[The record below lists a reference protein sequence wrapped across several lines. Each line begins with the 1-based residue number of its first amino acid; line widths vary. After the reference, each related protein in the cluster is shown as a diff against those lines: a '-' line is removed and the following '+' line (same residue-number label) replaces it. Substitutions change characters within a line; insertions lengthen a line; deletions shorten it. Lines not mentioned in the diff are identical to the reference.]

1 MIEFLSRRRR
11 LAAGLCALLAAGL
24 VGCGSSGA
32 PDTETQNPALLEDA
46 TFTLTVP
53 ETTDASSAEPVLDG
67 QGALIAYVAGP
78 EGAETGTDAA
88 GWRGVQAFAD
98 TFGYTAQLFTVQE
111 DTPAARQEA
120 LRAAAESGAPMV
132 VCHGEAMAV
141 PVFEIQRNYPSTA
154 YLLLDAEPHNED
166 YTLYETASN
175 THCVLYNEEQAGYL
189 AGYAAVMEGYTAL
202 GFIGADSMPE
212 TASLANGMLQGAE
225 AAAERQGQQV
235 RFEMWYVGSG
245 DATDEVTAR
254 VGSLFADGVQVVMA
268 DGGDLL
274 TSCIAAAE
282 NNGGQVMGAGWDASS
297 RSDLVLTSALE
308 NDSIVVQNEL
318 YSYFTQ
324 GGWGDAAGTTERMG
338 AAQSAISLP
347 LGSWKFRQFTT
358 QAYQD
363 LYTRLY
369 EGTVRV
375 ERYPDTVTLPDCPNV
390 ALNIMN

>member
-1 MIEFLSRRRR
+1 MR
-11 LAAGLCALLAAGL
+11 
-24 VGCGSSGA
+24 CG
-32 PDTETQNPALLEDA
+32 
-46 TFTLTVP
+46 
-53 ETTDASSAEPVLDG
+53 
-67 QGALIAYVAGP
+67 I
-78 EGAETGTDAA
+78 
-88 GWRGVQAFAD
+88 
-98 TFGYTAQLFTVQE
+98 
-111 DTPAARQEA
+111 
-120 LRAAAESGAPMV
+120 
-132 VCHGEAMAV
+132 
-141 PVFEIQRNYPSTA
+141 
-154 YLLLDAEPHNED
+154 
-166 YTLYETASN
+166 
-175 THCVLYNEEQAGYL
+175 
-189 AGYAAVMEGYTAL
+189 
-202 GFIGADSMPE
+202 
-212 TASLANGMLQGAE
+212 
-225 AAAERQGQQV
+225 
-235 RFEMWYVGSG
+235 
-245 DATDEVTAR
+245 TAR
-254 VGSLFADGVQVVMA
+254 VGSLFADGVLVVMA

-375 ERYPDTVTLPDCPNV
+375 ERYPDTVTLLDCPNV